1 MNTKNET
8 NRSKFLALVF
18 IERIINGKTKYRVH
32 STPKDHAV
40 ESQGA
45 GHKVPGRLGRR
56 RIALMKPLKSQYLEE
71 DIEIIKTTR

>member
-18 IERIINGKTKYRVH
+18 IERIINGNAKYRVH

-56 RIALMKPLKSQYLEE
+56 RIALMKPLKSQYLDE
-71 DIEIIKTTR
+71 DIEMTRTTR